1 MISSEFYN
9 RYFNAI
15 LDGDRARCTKMVQE
29 LLDQGI
35 EIKLLYRQ
43 LFEKTLYQVGELWE
57 RNQISVAKE
66 HLVTAITENLLN
78 LVYPR
83 LFRKKAVSKKAVIC
97 CAANE
102 YHQVGG
108 KMVADIMELNGWD
121 TYFLGANIPVDQ
133 VVSYIDEKKPDLVGL
148 SLSIYFN
155 FPSLKKEIEAIR
167 AHFPDLD
174 IIVGGQAFKWGKIQ
188 SLDRFKNL
196 TYLSSLDEL
205 ENQTRIT
212 DHG

>member
-35 EIKLLYRQ
+35 EIKLLYQQ

-78 LVYPR
+78 LVYPH
-83 LFRKKAVSKKAVIC
+83 LFRKKAVSKKAIIC

-133 VVSYIDEKKPDLVGL
+133 VVSFIDEKKPDLVGL

-155 FPSLKKEIEAIR
+155 FPSLKKEIEAIQ

-174 IIVGGQAFKWGKIQ
+174 IIVGGQAFKWGKIP

>member
-15 LDGDRARCTKMVQE
+15 LDGDRAGCTKMVQE

-78 LVYPR
+78 LVYPH
-83 LFRKKAVSKKAVIC
+83 LFRKKTVSKKAVIC
-97 CAANE
+97 SAANE

-133 VVSYIDEKKPDLVGL
+133 VVSFIDEKKPDLVGL

-155 FPSLKKEIEAIR
+155 FPSLKKEIEAIQ

-174 IIVGGQAFKWGKIQ
+174 IIVGGQAFKWGKIP
-188 SLDRFKNL
+188 SLDKFKNL

-212 DHG
+212 DHE